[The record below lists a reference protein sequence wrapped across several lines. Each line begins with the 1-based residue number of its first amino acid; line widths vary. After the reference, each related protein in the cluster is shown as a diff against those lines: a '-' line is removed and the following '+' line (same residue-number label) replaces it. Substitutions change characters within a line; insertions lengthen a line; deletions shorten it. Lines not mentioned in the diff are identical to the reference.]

1 MIVTRQVKLYRAWEE
16 VDSSEFI
23 EQWQGWIDEA
33 PDAHVCYHPT
43 ILRAWTDTLR
53 SLQHISL
60 LYFVARLNGITF
72 FLPLILWRRNWK
84 NAFLRVIVPAGF
96 PDFDYHDPIVS
107 GHATQEDI
115 DVFRALV
122 EERFIAEN
130 KIKYD
135 ELSLSGMC
143 IPVKFRLSYLID
155 FLKGAHA
162 YKSERAKFDRQL
174 FRNSRQ
180 SQGIDSLIKIA
191 GYNSLMFL
199 RGFFELGVL

>member
-1 MIVTRQVKLYRAWEE
+1 M
-16 VDSSEFI
+16 DSSEFI
-23 EQWQGWIDEA
+23 EHWQGWIDEA
-33 PDAHVCYHPT
+33 PDAHVFYYPA
-43 ILRAWTDTLR
+43 IFRAWTHTLR
-53 SLQHISL
+53 NLQHISPL
-60 LYFVARLNGITF
+60 CFVARLNGITF

-115 DVFRALV
+115 DVFWALV
-122 EERFIAEN
+122 EERLIAAK

-135 ELSLSGMC
+135 ELSLFGMR
-143 IPVKFRLSYLID
+143 IPGKIRLSYLIREFINRNVRLFD

-180 SQGIDSLIKIA
+180 SQGIDTLIKVA

-199 RGFFELGVL
+199 REFFELGVL